1 MKKLIALTILLGF
14 TAQAEN
20 KVTWDLVEAIRQI
33 EACPKRVHTQRC
45 CSGDHGLARGQWQF
59 WSIAWK
65 DVNINYRAPR
75 KATLYSYQFA
85 WDEKVA
91 RVYAFDFLQL
101 IRKRYIA
108 KTKKEPSVNELWAIW
123 NCGYGRFFDAFDG
136 KFSKCPMKTKA
147 NALRVRLLLQ
157 QMPGIK

>member
-33 EACPKRVHTQRC
+33 ESGGRNVT
-45 CSGDHGLARGQWQF
+45 GDHGLARGQWQF
-59 WSIAWK
+59 WSIAWR

-75 KATLYSYQFA
+75 GRTLYSYQFA
-85 WDEKVA
+85 WDEQVS
-91 RVYAFDFLQL
+91 RVYAHDFLQL
-101 IRKRYIA
+101 IRKRYIT
-108 KTKKEPSVNELWAIW
+108 KTKQEPGVNELWAIW

-136 KFSKCPMKTKA
+136 KFSKCPIKTKA

>member
-1 MKKLIALTILLGF
+1 MKKLIALTILLAF
-14 TAQAEN
+14 KAQAEN
-20 KVTWDLVEAIRQI
+20 RVTWDLVEAIRQI
-33 EACPKRVHTQRC
+33 ESGGRNVT
-45 CSGDHGLARGQWQF
+45 GDHGLARGQWQF
-59 WSIAWK
+59 WAIAWK
-65 DVNINYRAPR
+65 DVNISYRAPR
-75 KATLYSYQFA
+75 GRTLYSYQFA
-85 WDEKVA
+85 WDEQVS

-108 KTKKEPSVNELWAIW
+108 KTKQEPGVNELWAIW